1 MSAQQADLR
10 SQGLLQRLR
19 REPLVAFFA
28 LGLGIFVLHSLRA
41 PPPPEVITLSRSQ
54 VLALH
59 TARLGRAPT
68 TEEFTQALERETER
82 KALHREAQ
90 RLGLDQADPIIERRL
105 VQKMDLLA
113 EDLSTMRPA
122 TDDELQSYLQN
133 HAARFSAPER
143 RDVEHVFVSKSG
155 GTPARKE
162 AIIRSLK
169 AGAEAKPLGEPFAA
183 GRHFR
188 FRTQAELART
198 LGPRV
203 ASAAFEAPAQVWG
216 GPWPSVYGLHWVRT
230 SSVVPAH
237 KPPLKRVRAQVEAEF
252 ERRRREQAVLQ
263 ARKQAVSRY
272 TVVIE
277 P

>member
-1 MSAQQADLR
+1 M
-10 SQGLLQRLR
+10 LL
-19 REPLVAFFA
+19 REPLLAFFV
-28 LGLGIFVLHSLRA
+28 LGLGIFALHTLRA

-54 VLALH
+54 ILAQH

-68 TEEFTQALERETER
+68 AEELAQALDRETER

-105 VQKMDLLA
+105 VQKMDQLA
-113 EDLSTMRPA
+113 EDLRTMQPA
-122 TDDELQSYLQN
+122 TKGELQSFLHENADRY
-133 HAARFSAPER
+133 RAPER
-143 RDVEHVFVSKSG
+143 RDVEQVFISNSG
-155 GTPARKE
+155 SSPAKKE
-162 AIIRSLK
+162 AITRSLK
-169 AGAEAKPLGEPFAA
+169 AGAEAETLGEPFPA
-183 GRHFR
+183 GRRFK

-203 ASAAFEAPAQVWG
+203 ASAAFEAPAQLWG

-237 KPPLKRVRAQVEAEF
+237 RPPLEKIRAQVEAEF
-252 ERRRREQAVLQ
+252 ERRRREQAILH